1 MLTASVHLPTF
12 RCTLRSFFFEM
23 SDLQAACAAFIL
35 MNYIRRKKKNR
46 NRRWWQMNIYNRRQT
61 LGGVQLLL
69 DLKSQ
74 ELSGQYKNFTALSSS
89 DFESLL
95 NSIGVKISKQNT
107 RFRVSI
113 TAKERLAL
121 TLRYL
126 ATGDSFVSLQ
136 YLFRISRHSI
146 GKIIPEVCE
155 AITEELKENIHMPN
169 SPEEWLQV
177 AEGYEK
183 IWQFSHCIG
192 AIDGCQ
198 GRISDGGV
206 FHNSMLY
213 KKLQDESL
221 NLPQP
226 STLPGRQMLMP
237 YYFIGDEA
245 FPLMQNMMK
254 VYSGM
259 HPKGSTKRLFN
270 YRLCRAR
277 RVVENVFGL
286 LSSVFRVL
294 RKPILLNPDKAKL
307 IVKCTCHLHNFIRRN
322 SEGICLQ
329 ENISQDNNTSDYNE
343 GHASFLPLAN
353 QHRNLSE
360 SAFAKIMRDE
370 IAEYCSQEGALEW
383 QNQYA

>member
-1 MLTASVHLPTF
+1 
-12 RCTLRSFFFEM
+12 
-23 SDLQAACAAFIL
+23 
-35 MNYIRRKKKNR
+35 
-46 NRRWWQMNIYNRRQT
+46 
-61 LGGVQLLL
+61 
-69 DLKSQ
+69 
-74 ELSGQYKNFTALSSS
+74 
-89 DFESLL
+89 
-95 NSIGVKISKQNT
+95 
-107 RFRVSI
+107 
-113 TAKERLAL
+113 
-121 TLRYL
+121 
-126 ATGDSFVSLQ
+126 
-136 YLFRISRHSI
+136 
-146 GKIIPEVCE
+146 
-155 AITEELKENIHMPN
+155 MPN

-192 AIDGCQ
+192 AIDGKHIVIQAPPASGSEFYNYKGFFSIVLMAVVDANYKIIYINIGCQ